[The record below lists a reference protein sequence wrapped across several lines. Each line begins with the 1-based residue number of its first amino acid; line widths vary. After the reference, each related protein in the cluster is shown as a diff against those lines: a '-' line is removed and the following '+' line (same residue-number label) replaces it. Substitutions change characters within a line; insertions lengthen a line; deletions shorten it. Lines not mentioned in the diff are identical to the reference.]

1 MKNIEIEGKTKDEA
15 IAKGLAEL
23 KLGRSRVSIE
33 VIDEGGKGFLGMGSK
48 PVKVR
53 LRELNEGEVDPAE
66 VVKTLLELMEVEF
79 ELQVSKQGEETDIRI
94 DAPKDDG
101 LLIGRRGQTLDALRH
116 LSQRIIAA
124 RMGRNVVVNIDVG
137 DYRARREE
145 GLVENAKAAAATVL
159 EQGESAT
166 MDPMSAQDRRV
177 VHLSL
182 AELEGIDTFTVGRG
196 SRRRVVIAPA
206 DAKRDDEL
214 AYDKVPD
221 PGFRSQ
227 RMGSEVDGNFEGGD
241 TVSGRENRRDR
252 DTGNRDRNR
261 GRSRTRRSRGPRR
274 DDEGRR
280 SNNQERN
287 GNVIPEEK
295 SHDVD
300 GNRNKSTEREDR
312 SGGNRDRNRGRG
324 RGRDD
329 RPSGQDRNR
338 NASLNDRPSGQDRN
352 RDASRNDRPSGQDR
366 NRDAN
371 RNDRPSGQDR
381 NRDANRNDRPSGRDR
396 NRDDR
401 PQEAET
407 SWGGEP
413 ATGPAAK
420 SKQDLSETRKVG
432 DDSNEKAF
440 PKDLAQ
446 RILQMESGG
455 SSGSGK
461 RRRRR

>member
-1 MKNIEIEGKTKDEA
+1 MKNIEIEAKTKDEA
-15 IAKGLAEL
+15 IAKGMAEL
-23 KLGRSRVSIE
+23 KLGRSRVSVE

-53 LRELNEGEVDPAE
+53 MRALDEGEVDPAE
-66 VVKTLLELMEVEF
+66 IVKTLLELMEVEF

-145 GLVENAKAAAATVL
+145 GLVENAKEAAASVL
-159 EQGESAT
+159 EQNDSVT

-177 VHLSL
+177 VHLAL
-182 AELEGIDTFTVGRG
+182 AEHEGIDTFTVGRG

-206 DAKRDDEL
+206 DAERKDEL

-227 RMGSEVDGNFEGGD
+227 RMGSEANGNFEGGD
-241 TVSGRENRRDR
+241 TAPGRDRNQGDRDR
-252 DTGNRDRNR
+252 DRGRDR
-261 GRSRTRRSRGPRR
+261 GRSRNRRSRGPRR
-274 DDEGRR
+274 DNDERR
-280 SNNQERN
+280 PAKQQQD
-287 GNVIPEEK
+287 GNVIPQESTNE
-295 SHDVD
+295 VD
-300 GNRNKSTEREDR
+300 GNLRSQSSRDERSEPNERNERGER
-312 SGGNRDRNRGRG
+312 GERGGRDRDRNRGRG

-329 RPSGQDRNR
+329 RPR
-338 NASLNDRPSGQDRN
+338 
-352 RDASRNDRPSGQDR
+352 
-366 NRDAN
+366 
-371 RNDRPSGQDR
+371 
-381 NRDANRNDRPSGRDR
+381 GRDR
-396 NRDDR
+396 DRDAKREER
-401 PQEAET
+401 PRDNDS
-407 SWGGEP
+407 SWGGES
-413 ATGPAAK
+413 ADGPAAK

-455 SSGSGK
+455 SSTSGK